1 MQSKDSR
8 SPALNRPEPARQRL
22 TSPWTLL
29 GIGIAVAITLILIFP
44 GRGLLTSQT
53 VRQAQPDAVSL
64 TYLANL
70 ARQEPHN
77 PSIRFKLAEE
87 HVKVG
92 KIAEARAAL
101 EPLYNSPDPAVRQ
114 RARLEDFKLQM
125 QQMQAMPAGSK
136 ERTKE
141 TERLRQELVAMTQY
155 QWDTAGL
162 IELADVAAQL
172 EARRLRAE
180 LYLRIVKTDASVSRQ
195 WIDEAAQKVLG
206 DSQYLTAAEIHFAVL
221 ARASSLEDRRHHF
234 TAAIRAYQAGDM
246 GREALLAAETHMG
259 PLANDDQTLLFMI
272 QLARA
277 SNDLKRAQA
286 YAKR

>member
-8 SPALNRPEPARQRL
+8 SPALSRPEPTRQRL

-44 GRGLLTSQT
+44 GRGILTRQT
-53 VRQAQPDAVSL
+53 VEQARPDAVSL

-70 ARQEPHN
+70 ARQEPNN

-87 HVKVG
+87 QVKLG

-125 QQMQAMPAGSK
+125 QQMQAMPPGSK
-136 ERTKE
+136 EREKQ

-162 IELADVAAQL
+162 TELADVAGQL
-172 EARRLRAE
+172 GARKVRAE
-180 LYLRIVKTDASVSRQ
+180 IYLRIVKTDDKVTRE
-195 WIDEAAQKVLG
+195 WIDQAAQKVLADG
-206 DSQYLTAAEIHFAVL
+206 EYLTAAELHFA
-221 ARASSLEDRRHHF
+221 AMERSATMEDRRHHF
-234 TAAIRAYQAGDM
+234 TSAIRAFQAGNM
-246 GREALLAAETHMG
+246 GREALLAAETRLG
-259 PLANDDQTLLFMI
+259 PLANDEQTLLFMI
-272 QLARA
+272 KLARA
-277 SNDLKRAQA
+277 ANDLQRAQ
-286 YAKR
+286 

>member
-8 SPALNRPEPARQRL
+8 SPALSRPEPARQRL

-29 GIGIAVAITLILIFP
+29 GIALAVAITLVLIFP
-44 GRGLLTSQT
+44 GRGILTRQT
-53 VRQAQPDAVSL
+53 VEHARPDAVSL

-70 ARQEPHN
+70 ARQEPNN
-77 PSIRFKLAEE
+77 PSIRFKLSEE
-87 HVKVG
+87 HLKLG

-125 QQMQAMPAGSK
+125 QQMQAMPPGSK
-136 ERTKE
+136 QRAKE

-162 IELADVAAQL
+162 IELADTAVQL

-180 LYLRIVKTDASVSRQ
+180 IYLRIVKSDPKVSRQ
-195 WIDEAAQKVLG
+195 WIDEAAQKVLA
-206 DSQYLTAAEIHFAVL
+206 DSLYLPAAEIHFAAM
-221 ARASSLEDRRHHF
+221 AREGSLEDR
-234 TAAIRAYQAGDM
+234 
-246 GREALLAAETHMG
+246 
-259 PLANDDQTLLFMI
+259 
-272 QLARA
+272 
-277 SNDLKRAQA
+277 
-286 YAKR
+286 